1 MDTSILNRK
10 PDYNFLNQVI
20 DNIKNIDKKDMMQV
34 VQEIYEATY
43 FKYSMLYYKAEANE
57 QKYRELVIKK
67 TEKIDKLQGLCELL
81 LDKADRSEAIS
92 KEDLLTLRGL
102 FEENKEEGISP

>member
-20 DNIKNIDKKDMMQV
+20 DNIKNIDKKNMMQV

-43 FKYSMLYYKAEANE
+43 FKYSMLYYKSEANE

-67 TEKIDKLQGLCELL
+67 TEKIDKLQGLCQLL
-81 LDKADRSEAIS
+81 LDKADRHETIS
-92 KEDLLTLRGL
+92 PEDLLVLREL
-102 FEENKEEGISP
+102 YDNNKEEGISP